1 MKILVIS
8 SYLPYPLHSGGNIR
22 LFNLIKN
29 LQKEHEITLV
39 CEKRNFQTQKDIDEV
54 SRICRKVI
62 VFDRPKAWS
71 PRNILKAIFSLNSIL
86 LISHTYKK
94 FAEIIADELKNGNFD
109 LIHVETFYVMQNLPK
124 TNTPIVLAEHN
135 VEYIVYG
142 RYAKNAPLYLR
153 PAIYFDM
160 LKLRRVEKNSW
171 KRAKK
176 VIAVSKE
183 EIKIIGENTELVPNG
198 VNIEKFEMKKSLSK
212 GAKTVLF
219 IGNFKWIQN
228 RDSSVYIIKNIWPN
242 IVSKTKNFKVKLWI
256 VGKNIPDSIK
266 RLQTES
272 IIFDENAPDETE
284 LIFQK
289 ADVLLAPI
297 RVGGGTSFKILESM
311 ATGIPVIT
319 SPLGNEGINAA
330 DGSQIIIA
338 KKPAEFARK
347 TVALLEDDYLYEKIA
362 RNGRKFIEE
371 NYDWKKIARKL
382 DKIYKD
388 VVLKL

>member
-1 MKILVIS
+1 MKILVVS

-29 LQKEHEITLV
+29 LQEEHDITLI

-54 SRICRKVI
+54 SKICKKVI
-62 VFDRPKAWS
+62 VFDRPRAWS
-71 PRNILKAIFSLNSIL
+71 LGNILKSVFSLNSIL
-86 LISHTYKK
+86 LTSHTNKK
-94 FAEIIADELKNGNFD
+94 FEEIITNELKTGHFD
-109 LIHVETFYVMQNLPK
+109 LIHVETFYVIQNLPK
-124 TNTPIVLAEHN
+124 TNIPIVLAEHN
-135 VEYIVYG
+135 VEYIVYE
-142 RYAKNAPLYLR
+142 RYAKNSPLYLR

-160 LKLRRVEKNSW
+160 LKLRRSEKKSW

-183 EIKIIGENTELVPNG
+183 EVGIIGGNTNLVPNG
-198 VNIEKFEMKKSLSK
+198 VNIEKFQMKKPSIKSE
-212 GAKTVLF
+212 KTVLF

-242 IVSKTKNFKVKLWI
+242 IVSKTKNFKIKLWI
-256 VGKNIPDSIK
+256 VGKNIPESIK

-272 IIFDENAPDETE
+272 IIFDEDATDETE

-311 ATGIPVIT
+311 ATGTPVIT
-319 SPLGNEGINAA
+319 SSLGNEGINAA

-338 KKPAEFARK
+338 KKPDDFARK
-347 TVALLEDDYLYEKIA
+347 TVALLEDNYLYEKIA

-371 NYDWKKIARKL
+371 NYDWKKITKKL
-382 DKIYKD
+382 DKIYRE
-388 VVLKL
+388 VAIKL